1 MWSAIGPFSRGA
13 LIWNHDKQARML
25 ATKDQSEGNPIVFV
39 VDDDADVREGLQAL
53 LASIGLR
60 SMTFASTTQFLQGGP
75 PTEVSCLILDV
86 RLPGLGGLDFQA
98 QLAAAKISIP
108 IIFITGHGD
117 IPMTVKAMKAGAI
130 EFLTKPFRD
139 QDLLDAVRI
148 ALDKDRARWESDRRM
163 RDLRVK
169 FEALSARERGIM
181 ARVTV
186 GLMNKQVAAEL
197 GLSEVTVK
205 VHRHNIMKK
214 LGAKSLAHLVRISD
228 SLGLPHPQAGSDKL

>member
-1 MWSAIGPFSRGA
+1 MSEA
-13 LIWNHDKQARML
+13 
-25 ATKDQSEGNPIVFV
+25 KDRSEGNPTVFV

-53 LASIGLR
+53 LASVGLR
-60 SMTFASTTQFLQGGP
+60 SMTFASTAQFLQRGA
-75 PTEVSCLILDV
+75 PTEVGCLILDV

-139 QDLLDAVRI
+139 QDILDAVRI
-148 ALDKDRARWESDRRM
+148 ALDKDRARWEKDLRT

-169 FEALSARERGIM
+169 FEALSAREQEIM
-181 ARVTV
+181 ALVTV
-186 GLMNKQVAAEL
+186 GLMNKQVAAEI

-214 LGAKSLAHLVRISD
+214 LGAKSLAELVRISD
-228 SLGLPHPQAGSDKL
+228 TLDIPRRQAGADKL

>member
-1 MWSAIGPFSRGA
+1 
-13 LIWNHDKQARML
+13 ML
-25 ATKDQSEGNPIVFV
+25 ATKDRSEGNPVVFV
-39 VDDDADVREGLQAL
+39 VDDDAHVREGLQAL
-53 LASIGLR
+53 LASVALR
-60 SMTFASTTQFLQGGP
+60 SMTFASTAQFLQRGS

-117 IPMTVKAMKAGAI
+117 IPMTVRAMKAGAI

-148 ALDKDRARWESDRRM
+148 ALDKDRARWEDDRRT
-163 RDLRVK
+163 RDMRVK
-169 FEALSARERGIM
+169 FEALSAREQEVM
-181 ARVTV
+181 ALVTT
-186 GLMNKQVAAEL
+186 GLMNKQVAAEI

-205 VHRHNIMKK
+205 VHRHNVMKK
-214 LGAKSLAHLVRISD
+214 LGARSLADLVRISD
-228 SLGLPHPQAGSDKL
+228 SLGISRRQAGSDTL

>member
-1 MWSAIGPFSRGA
+1 
-13 LIWNHDKQARML
+13 ML
-25 ATKDQSEGNPIVFV
+25 ETKDRSEGNPIVFV

-60 SMTFASTTQFLQGGP
+60 SMTFASTAQFLRRGP

-86 RLPGLGGLDFQA
+86 RLPGLGGFELQT

-148 ALDKDRARWESDRRM
+148 ALDRDRARRENDRKTH
-163 RDLRVK
+163 DLHVK
-169 FEALSARERGIM
+169 FEALSAREQEVM
-181 ARVTV
+181 ALVTA
-186 GLMNKQVAAEL
+186 GLMNKQVATEL

-205 VHRHNIMKK
+205 FHRHNIMKK
-214 LGAKSLAHLVRISD
+214 LGAKSLADLVRISD
-228 SLGLPHPQAGSDKL
+228 SVGIPRRQAGSDKLQTKACFPPFLSQ

>member
-1 MWSAIGPFSRGA
+1 
-13 LIWNHDKQARML
+13 ML
-25 ATKDQSEGNPIVFV
+25 ETKDRSDNPIVFV

-60 SMTFASTTQFLQGGP
+60 SMTFASTAQFLQRGP
-75 PTEVSCLILDV
+75 QTEVSCLILDV
-86 RLPGLGGLDFQA
+86 RLPGLGGLDLQA

-117 IPMTVKAMKAGAI
+117 IPMTVRAMKAGAI

-148 ALDKDRARWESDRRM
+148 ALDKDRARWENDRRT

-169 FEALSARERGIM
+169 FEALSAREQEIM
-181 ARVTV
+181 ALVTV
-186 GLMNKQVAAEL
+186 GLMNKQVAAEIA
-197 GLSEVTVK
+197 LSEVTVK

-214 LGAKSLAHLVRISD
+214 LGAKSLADLVRISD
-228 SLGLPHPQAGSDKL
+228 SLGIPHPQTGSNKL

>member
-1 MWSAIGPFSRGA
+1 
-13 LIWNHDKQARML
+13 ML
-25 ATKDQSEGNPIVFV
+25 ETKDRSEDNPIVFV

-60 SMTFASTTQFLQGGP
+60 SMTFASTAQFLRRGS

-117 IPMTVKAMKAGAI
+117 IPMTVRAMKAGAI

-148 ALDKDRARWESDRRM
+148 ALDKDRARWENDRRM

-169 FEALSARERGIM
+169 FEALSAREQEIM
-181 ARVTV
+181 ALVTV
-186 GLMNKQVAAEL
+186 GLMNKQVAAEI

>member
-1 MWSAIGPFSRGA
+1 MS
-13 LIWNHDKQARML
+13 
-25 ATKDQSEGNPIVFV
+25 ATKDRSESNPIVLV

-60 SMTFASTTQFLQGGP
+60 SMTFASTAQFLQRRP

-86 RLPGLGGLDFQA
+86 RLPGLGGFDLQA

-117 IPMTVKAMKAGAI
+117 IPMTVRAMKAGAI

-148 ALDKDRARWESDRRM
+148 ALDKDRARWENDRRTH
-163 RDLRVK
+163 DLRVK
-169 FEALSARERGIM
+169 CEALSAREQKVM
-181 ARVTV
+181 ALVTA
-186 GLMNKQVAAEL
+186 GLMNKQVAAEI

-205 VHRHNIMKK
+205 FHRHNIMKK
-214 LGAKSLAHLVRISD
+214 LEARSLADLVRISD
-228 SLGLPHPQAGSDKL
+228 SLGIPDPQTGSNKL

>member
-1 MWSAIGPFSRGA
+1 
-13 LIWNHDKQARML
+13 ML
-25 ATKDQSEGNPIVFV
+25 ATKDRSEGNPIVFV
-39 VDDDADVREGLQAL
+39 VDDDADVREGLEAL

-60 SMTFASTTQFLQGGP
+60 SMTFASTAQFLQRGP

-86 RLPGLGGLDFQA
+86 RLPGLGGLDLQA

-148 ALDKDRARWESDRRM
+148 ALDKDRARWENERRT
-163 RDLRVK
+163 RDLRVR
-169 FEALSARERGIM
+169 FEALSAREQEIM
-181 ARVTV
+181 ALVTV
-186 GLMNKQVAAEL
+186 GLMNKQVAAEI

-214 LGAKSLAHLVRISD
+214 LGAKSLAELVRISD
-228 SLGLPHPQAGSDKL
+228 SLGIPRRQTGSDKL

>member
-1 MWSAIGPFSRGA
+1 
-13 LIWNHDKQARML
+13 ML
-25 ATKDQSEGNPIVFV
+25 ATKDRSENNPIVFV

-60 SMTFASTTQFLQGGP
+60 SMTFASTAQFLRRGP
-75 PTEVSCLILDV
+75 PAEVSCLILDV
-86 RLPGLGGLDFQA
+86 RLPGLGGLDLQA
-98 QLAAAKISIP
+98 QLTAAKISIP

-117 IPMTVKAMKAGAI
+117 IPMTVRAMKAGAM
-130 EFLTKPFRD
+130 EFLTKPFRE

-148 ALDKDRARWESDRRM
+148 ALDKDRARWENDQRTRE
-163 RDLRVK
+163 LRVK
-169 FEALSARERGIM
+169 FEALSAREQEIM
-181 ARVTV
+181 AFVTV
-186 GLMNKQVAAEL
+186 GFLNKQVAAEL

-228 SLGLPHPQAGSDKL
+228 SLGIPHPQTGSDEL